1 MEFRPSDKVA
11 KLTKEIRDFMTCEVL
26 PSEGPY
32 SREIAESG
40 NPYHQSA
47 VMTELQA
54 KARAAGLWNL
64 FLPQVEWGGAGLSN
78 VEFAPLFEQMG
89 RSLIGPE
96 VFNCDPPDSG
106 NMGMLADFGTPR
118 QQEQW
123 LVPMLEGT
131 MSSCF
136 AMTEPDIASSDA
148 TNIRARIERDGGHY
162 VVNGRKAPCTGAA
175 REACKLVIVV
185 GVTDPEADPFHRQ
198 SLILVP
204 MDTPGVEV
212 VDTWKV
218 FGFQQPI
225 SQAEVTFT
233 DVRVPVADSLIQQEG
248 DGFAV
253 SQARLGPGRI
263 HHCMRV
269 IGMAER
275 ALELMCHR
283 VVSRETFG
291 TRLADQGVLQD
302 WIARSRVEIEQAR
315 LLVLKAAWMMD
326 EVGNKAAR
334 QEIAAI
340 KIVAPSV
347 ALNVIDRA
355 IQAHGAAGVG
365 QGTPLAEFWAW
376 ARTLRILDGPDEVHI
391 RSLARWELKDQLGA

>member
-1 MEFRPSDKVA
+1 MDFSTSDKVA
-11 KLTKEIRDFMTCEVL
+11 KLTKEIRDFMNCEVL
-26 PSEGPY
+26 PAEERY

-40 NPYHQSA
+40 NPYHQPA
-47 VMTELQA
+47 VMEELKA

-78 VEFAPLFEQMG
+78 FEFAPLFEEMG
-89 RSLIGPE
+89 RSLLGPE
-96 VFNCDPPDSG
+96 AFNCDPPDSG
-106 NMGMLADFGTPR
+106 NMGLLADWGSPS
-118 QQEQW
+118 QQQQW
-123 LVPMLEGT
+123 LVPLLEGT

-136 AMTEPDIASSDA
+136 AMTEPDVASSDA
-148 TNIRARIERDGGHY
+148 TNIRATIERDGDDY
-162 VVNGRKAPCTGAA
+162 VINGRKAPCTGAA
-175 REACKLVIVV
+175 RDACKLAIVV
-185 GVTDPEADPFHRQ
+185 GVTNPEADPFRRQ

-204 MDTPGVEV
+204 MDAPGVEV
-212 VDTWKV
+212 AGTWKV

-225 SQAEVTFT
+225 SQAEIIFT
-233 DVRVPVADSLIQQEG
+233 DVRVPADSLIQNEG

-269 IGMAER
+269 LGMAER
-275 ALELMCHR
+275 ALELMCKR
-283 VVSRETFG
+283 VSSRETFG
-291 TRLADQGVLQD
+291 TRLADQGVVQD

-315 LLVLKAAWMMD
+315 LLVLKTAWMMD

-334 QEIAAI
+334 QQIAAI
-340 KIVAPSV
+340 KIVAPTV
-347 ALNVIDRA
+347 ALNVLDRA

-391 RSLARWELKDQLGA
+391 RSLARWELKDQVGA

>member
-1 MEFRPSDKVA
+1 MDFSTSDKVT

-26 PSEGPY
+26 PSEERYG
-32 SREIAESG
+32 REIAESG
-40 NPYHQSA
+40 NPYHQPA
-47 VMTELQA
+47 VMEELKA
-54 KARAAGLWNL
+54 KARTAGLWNL
-64 FLPQVEWGGAGLSN
+64 FLPQIEWGGAGLSN
-78 VEFAPLFEQMG
+78 FEFAPLFEEMG
-89 RSLIGPE
+89 RSLLGPE

-106 NMGMLADFGTPR
+106 NMGLLADCGSPR

-136 AMTEPDIASSDA
+136 AMTEPDVASSDA
-148 TNIRARIERDGGHY
+148 TNIRARIERDGDQY

-185 GVTDPEADPFHRQ
+185 GVTDPDGDPFRRQ

-204 MDTPGVEV
+204 LDAPGVEV

-225 SQAEVTFT
+225 SQAEITFT
-233 DVRVPVADSLIQQEG
+233 DVRVPADSLIQQEG
-248 DGFAV
+248 DGF
-253 SQARLGPGRI
+253 SMGQARLGPGRI

-269 IGMAER
+269 LGMAER
-275 ALELMCHR
+275 ALELMCRR
-283 VVSRETFG
+283 VASRETFG
-291 TRLADQGVLQD
+291 TRLADQGVVQD

-315 LLVLKAAWMMD
+315 LLVLKTAWMMD

-334 QEIAAI
+334 QQIAAI
-340 KIVAPSV
+340 KIVAPTV

-391 RSLARWELKDQLGA
+391 RSLARWELKHQLGS

>member
-1 MEFRPSDKVA
+1 MDFSTSDKVA
-11 KLTKEIRDFMTCEVL
+11 KLTKEIRDFMTYEVL
-26 PSEGPY
+26 PSEDRY
-32 SREIAESG
+32 SREIDESG
-40 NPYHQSA
+40 NPYHQPA
-47 VMTELQA
+47 VMEELKA
-54 KARAAGLWNL
+54 KARTAGLWNL
-64 FLPQVEWGGAGLSN
+64 FLPQIEWGGAGLSN
-78 VEFAPLFEQMG
+78 FEFAPLFEEMG
-89 RSLIGPE
+89 RSLLGPE

-106 NMGMLADFGTPR
+106 NMGLLADCGTPR

-148 TNIRARIERDGGHY
+148 TNIRARVERDGDQY

-185 GVTDPEADPFHRQ
+185 GVTDPEADPFRRQ

-204 MDTPGVEV
+204 LDAPGVEV

-225 SQAEVTFT
+225 SQAEITFT
-233 DVRVPVADSLIQQEG
+233 DVRVPADSLIQQEG
-248 DGFAV
+248 DGFAMG
-253 SQARLGPGRI
+253 QARLGPGRI

-269 IGMAER
+269 LGMAER
-275 ALELMCHR
+275 ALELMCRR
-283 VVSRETFG
+283 VSSRETFG
-291 TRLADQGVLQD
+291 TRLADQGVIQD
-302 WIARSRVEIEQAR
+302 WIARSRVEIDQAR
-315 LLVLKAAWMMD
+315 LLVLKTAWMMD

-334 QEIAAI
+334 QQIAAI
-340 KIVAPSV
+340 KIVAPTV

-391 RSLARWELKDQLGA
+391 RSLARWELKNQLGS